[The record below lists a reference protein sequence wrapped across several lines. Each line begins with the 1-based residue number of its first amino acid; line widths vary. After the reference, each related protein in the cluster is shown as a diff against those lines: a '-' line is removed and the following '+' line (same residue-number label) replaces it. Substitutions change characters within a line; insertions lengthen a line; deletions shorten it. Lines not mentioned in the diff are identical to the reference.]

1 MSHHEERV
9 KRPSA
14 QHGARAPSRGRA
26 RRHQVPGT
34 AAPCLWRQGTV
45 TLSLGGLSRPSADAS
60 QGATRGAQGPRM
72 SHRQLSEKRETLLLG
87 ALPFCV
93 PTSNGCGR
101 QGTRGPATP
110 PPAKAEQRPV

>member
-26 RRHQVPGT
+26 RHHQVPGA
-34 AAPCLWRQGTV
+34 AAPCLWRQGMV

-60 QGATRGAQGPRM
+60 QGPRM
-72 SHRQLSEKRETLLLG
+72 SRRQLSEKRETLLLG

-110 PPAKAEQRPV
+110 PPAKAEQRRV